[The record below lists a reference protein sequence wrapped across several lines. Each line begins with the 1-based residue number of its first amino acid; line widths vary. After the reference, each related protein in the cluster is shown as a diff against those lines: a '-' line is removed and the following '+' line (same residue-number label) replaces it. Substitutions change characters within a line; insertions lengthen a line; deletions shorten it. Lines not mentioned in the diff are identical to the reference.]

1 MVLSGADE
9 REESPVNYPDWFIL
23 AIAVVIVLVD
33 TVWMGLRARQERKKR
48 ERQRWI
54 RSLAQGDRQG
64 DAAGKE

>member
-1 MVLSGADE
+1 M
-9 REESPVNYPDWFIL
+9 NYPDWFIL